1 MAEQQEQVQVQET
14 PIQCKINKAKDLEG
28 KLVTFKGWA
37 YHIRKARK
45 TLIFVELRDGTGYCQ
60 CVIFGKELCQPEMVK
75 KLTRECSLEIT
86 GKLVK
91 YEGKS
96 HPPE

>member
-45 TLIFVELRDGTGYCQ
+45 TLIFVELRDGTGYVQ
-60 CVIFGKELCQPEMVK
+60 CVIWGDDKGALAI
-75 KLTRECSLEIT
+75 CSIGHLYPLSLFVDT
-86 GKLVK
+86 
-91 YEGKS
+91 
-96 HPPE
+96 PF